1 MKPNSIV
8 NDKDLNGLPVSFR
21 GRTAYKGV
29 GYLSCW
35 SFSTKMYVALVGLNA
50 DERKIAGKDTFIW
63 HLSVHDN
70 PLDAAYV
77 TMKFH
82 EDKAANVKKLNGVA
96 KGAWDYGQLP
106 TFEFEPLGVKHEV
119 VKPARTKT
127 KIKTCAQAVQVDN
140 RWADKHFDVLH
151 MKYDIAAL
159 VTKFG
164 RDTVVAAR
172 KLLTINEFEL
182 RFGL

>member
-8 NDKDLNGLPVSFR
+8 NGKDLNGLPVSFR

-35 SFSTKMYVALVGLNA
+35 SFKTRMYVALVGLNE
-50 DERKIAGKDTFIW
+50 DERRIAGKDTFIW

-77 TMKFH
+77 CMKFH
-82 EDKAANVKKLNGVA
+82 ENKTENVKKLNGVA
-96 KGAWDYGQLP
+96 KGNWNYGILP
-106 TFEFEPLGVKHEV
+106 TFEFEPINGTFRADQPTQRSGKVRRKAVEAQID
-119 VKPARTKT
+119 AR
-127 KIKTCAQAVQVDN
+127 
-140 RWADKHFDVLH
+140 RADQHFDVLH
-151 MKYDIAAL
+151 AKYDIAAL
-159 VTKFG
+159 VVKFG
-164 RDTVVAAR
+164 RDTVITAR